1 LPIAGGEAV
10 NESMSAKGRI
20 VIISGPSGV
29 GKSSICRELVKRF
42 ENVCLSV
49 SLTTRPIGKVEADG
63 KDYWFVSEQEF
74 KQRVRKGRLLEY
86 AEVFGHLYGT
96 PKDKVDEALK
106 GGKTVLLEI
115 DVQGARKVKSKY
127 PDAVMVFIFP
137 PSQRDLV
144 QRMSGRGRGEGG
156 EAAERRLS
164 GAPSEMAAAWQYFEH
179 MVINDQLEQAVNEV
193 AEVIRETQ
201 LQQEKV

>member
-1 LPIAGGEAV
+1 M
-10 NESMSAKGRI
+10 NEYMSTKGRI

-29 GKSSICRELVKRF
+29 GKSSICRELVKRL
-42 ENVCLSV
+42 ENVYLSV
-49 SLTTRPIGKVEADG
+49 SLTTRPIGNGESDG

-86 AEVFGHLYGT
+86 AEVFGHFYGT
-96 PKDKVDEALK
+96 PKDKVDDDLK
-106 GGKTVLLEI
+106 VGKTVLLEI

-164 GAPSEMAAAWQYFEH
+164 GAPSEMAAAWQYSEH

-201 LQQEKV
+201 MQQEKV